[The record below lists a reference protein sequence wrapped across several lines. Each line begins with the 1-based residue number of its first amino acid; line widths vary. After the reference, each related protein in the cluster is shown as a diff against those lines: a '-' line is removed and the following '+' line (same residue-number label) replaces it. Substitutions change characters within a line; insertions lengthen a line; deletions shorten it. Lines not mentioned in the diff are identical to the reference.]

1 MSRRVKKEGFILKE
15 GGHVY
20 ARSQRRYFV
29 LEGRALTYYDGPS
42 RSKEH
47 GSIDLAPERCEVR
60 DELPVELGRAARVA
74 AALERGE
81 RGGRYGLPV
90 GCEDARRVP
99 VQTLL

>member
-47 GSIDLAPERCEVR
+47 GSIDLAPERCER
-60 DELPVELGRAARVA
+60 GAQPGELWGRRWQ
-74 AALERGE
+74 GE
-81 RGGRYGLPV
+81 RGRLN
-90 GCEDARRVP
+90 EEAARGG
-99 VQTLL
+99 

>member
-60 DELPVELGRAARVA
+60 DHAH
-74 AALERGE
+74 RGAE
-81 RGGRYGLPV
+81 KHAKLDLICG
-90 GCEDARRVP
+90 
-99 VQTLL
+99 